1 MSDPKWLAEDRRF
14 AQKEVPM
21 GVWSSPVSTIA
32 ETVRALRRAHAEID
46 RLAGRVKELHV
57 LVDPQQH
64 SANYTEALMRLL
76 QKIDPEFTDQVTEAD
91 EDL

>member
-32 ETVRALRRAHAEID
+32 ETVRALQRAHAEID
-46 RLAGRVKELHV
+46 RLTGRVRELETVLAARDKCETCERGDPWCGACDKDRRHYKER
-57 LVDPQQH
+57 
-64 SANYTEALMRLL
+64 AGKT
-76 QKIDPEFTDQVTEAD
+76 
-91 EDL
+91 